1 MINSRRMRWAGCVLC
16 VEEIRN
22 ACNSLIEK
30 PRPRWEENARVVLK
44 EMLCQELSGPHLVQ
58 DMGQ

>member
-1 MINSRRMRWAGCVLC
+1 